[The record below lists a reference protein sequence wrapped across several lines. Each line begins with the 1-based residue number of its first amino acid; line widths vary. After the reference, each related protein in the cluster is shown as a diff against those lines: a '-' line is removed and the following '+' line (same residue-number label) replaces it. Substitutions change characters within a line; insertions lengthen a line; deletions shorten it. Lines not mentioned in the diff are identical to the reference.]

1 MRRTEIKSRA
11 SRLSHLD
18 GSEQIPSHTIL
29 LEKSEE
35 DLAVLKALIYGEFSS
50 NRIDYKSGGRSAA
63 RQRRKNEESD
73 FSRVRTTIRRASLDM
88 DD

>member
-1 MRRTEIKSRA
+1 MTEIKSRA
-11 SRLSHLD
+11 RLLSHVN
-18 GSEQIPSHTIL
+18 GSERIPSHTRF

-63 RQRRKNEESD
+63 RQRRKKEESD
-73 FSRVRTTIRRASLDM
+73 FRRVRTTILRASLDM